1 MTGQEQKPSTKL
13 RVVLN
18 KGMLDKFGEN
28 LKESIGMRILSKE
41 ETMKM
46 RRIQKRTLGI
56 CLTLLMLLMTACGG
70 YEGTGSGSQQGYES
84 SAQTWEA
91 AGTKEDASIGS
102 QGYESVAHE
111 SVPQEPAVE
120 TEEPSEGAFEALQ
133 GEAPDAQESTFET
146 GEPSPSQDNVN
157 DNLPTYGGYYY
168 DLTNVVLYL
177 ELYDELPS
185 NYITKNEARELG
197 WEGGS
202 VEKYLKGAA
211 IGGDT
216 FGNREG
222 LLPKANG
229 RSYTECD
236 IDTNGY
242 SSRGSRRLVFS
253 NDGLYFYTADHYET
267 FSEVTVTEEYKVIW

>member
-1 MTGQEQKPSTKL
+1 
-13 RVVLN
+13 
-18 KGMLDKFGEN
+18 
-28 LKESIGMRILSKE
+28 
-41 ETMKM
+41 M
-46 RRIQKRTLGI
+46 RRMRKRALGI
-56 CLTLLMLLMTACGG
+56 CLTLIMLFMTACGG
-70 YEGTGSGSQQGYES
+70 YEGAGSGSQQGYES
-84 SAQTWEA
+84 AP
-91 AGTKEDASIGS
+91 
-102 QGYESVAHE
+102 HE
-111 SVPQEPAVE
+111 SVPQEPAMETGGSDEETSEAIQVEASDAQESDFE
-120 TEEPSEGAFEALQ
+120 TEEPS
-133 GEAPDAQESTFET
+133 S
-146 GEPSPSQDNVN
+146 SQNNVNDNN
-157 DNLPTYGGYYY
+157 DNLPTYGSYYY

-202 VEKYLKGAA
+202 VEKYLEGAA

-267 FSEVTVTEEYKVIW
+267 FSEVTVTEEYEVIW